1 MNSARLSAE
10 LHFSMSLVQFVDQIR
25 AMKEQG
31 PLPAHLGM
39 LPGEIGRMAAEVR
52 ETEFEKT
59 LQHLHAIVDAMS
71 PEERDDPEFGS
82 GPRARRRIAEL
93 AGLPLSVVSTV
104 FDQFFAARRT
114 AHR

>member
-1 MNSARLSAE
+1 MNTARVSAE

-25 AMKEQG
+25 AMRTQG
-31 PLPAHLGM
+31 PLPAHLDM

-59 LQHLHAIVDAMS
+59 LLHLDAIVDAMT
-71 PEERDDPEFGS
+71 PEERNDPEFGS

-93 AGLPLSVVSTV
+93 AELPLPVVSSI
-104 FDQFFAARRT
+104 FDQFFAARRM